1 MKLSFGDHQHE
12 FDRPWVMGIVNVTPD
27 SFSDG
32 GLCPTTETAVSHALT
47 LVADGADVLDI
58 GGESTRPGAA
68 AVSAQEEMDRVLP
81 VIEALRPQVTTPI
94 SIDTSKAA
102 VARAACMAGATIV
115 NDVTA
120 LEGDPDMGSVVA
132 KFGAGLCLMH
142 MKGSPK
148 TMQRNVA
155 YTDAAA
161 EIEAYLQSAID
172 RATAQGI
179 PHNAIVVDPGV
190 GVAAAE
196 RVARAAWVAEI
207 GGGVAS
213 ATRVAQRIAGAA
225 RVADVRDHV
234 ASAHVR
240 HASVR
245 GQGQALDVAGAAGIT
260 SRGQVAGAQDL
271 AVGANGSVL
280 VHRGHDGGVLR
291 GSAGAAPPPAT
302 SGVESTAVA
311 RHHGEAQS
319 EGRESAKR
327 GR

>member
-190 GVAAAE
+190 GFGKHLEHNLQLINACGAMAQRLDRPVLMGVSRKSFLGELTGRPVSEREAGTAAAVTACVLSGAHIVRVHHVAAA
-196 RVARAAWVAEI
+196 RDVVA
-207 GGGVAS
+207 
-213 ATRVAQRIAGAA
+213 VAQ
-225 RVADVRDHV
+225 
-234 ASAHVR
+234 
-240 HASVR
+240 
-245 GQGQALDVAGAAGIT
+245 ALRQT
-260 SRGQVAGAQDL
+260 
-271 AVGANGSVL
+271 
-280 VHRGHDGGVLR
+280 
-291 GSAGAAPPPAT
+291 
-302 SGVESTAVA
+302 
-311 RHHGEAQS
+311 
-319 EGRESAKR
+319 RE
-327 GR
+327 